1 MEVIGKTRTGPPAL
15 LNDAPRL
22 RGQSRP
28 RSPDPD
34 GDFSLILVSFFRL
47 LGSIAQ
53 IVVFIDH
60 FADEQQAVFL
70 RAKKRIE
77 ITQLLSQFYHLI
89 I

>member
-47 LGSIAQ
+47 LDGVAHITG
-53 IVVFIDH
+53 VMCYFEV
-60 FADEQQAVFL
+60 EQQA
-70 RAKKRIE
+70 
-77 ITQLLSQFYHLI
+77 SS
-89 I
+89 